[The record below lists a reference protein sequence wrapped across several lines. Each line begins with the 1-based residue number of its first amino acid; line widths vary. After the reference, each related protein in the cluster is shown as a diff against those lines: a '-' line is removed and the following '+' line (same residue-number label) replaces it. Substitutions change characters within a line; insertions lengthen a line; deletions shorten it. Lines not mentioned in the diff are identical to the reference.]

1 MDKKT
6 KTGKHSYCIA
16 HMGALHLT
24 LSILDKRI
32 KFREELE
39 SILADFKKCGMKTDF
54 IHIAGALPQEKGI
67 DDWKKLVQ
75 I

>member
-1 MDKKT
+1 
-6 KTGKHSYCIA
+6 
-16 HMGALHLT
+16 MGAPT
-24 LSILDKRI
+24 ANSSIPDKRI

-39 SILADFKKCGMKTDF
+39 SILSDFKKCGMKTDF

-67 DDWKKLVQ
+67 DDWKQLVS

>member
-1 MDKKT
+1 MKFL
-6 KTGKHSYCIA
+6 SR
-16 HMGALHLT
+16 LT
-24 LSILDKRI
+24 DISNIKRI

-39 SILADFKKCGMKTDF
+39 SILSDFKKCGMKTNF

-67 DDWKKLVQ
+67 DNWKKLVQ